1 MFKMTIRCLIFF
13 ILGCSICFANEWP
26 LGIKKVATAKKLVA
40 FTFDAHAI
48 GDEPQYGASE
58 ILHTLAVNHIHCTI
72 FLTGIFIEKHP
83 EIVRE
88 IVAQGH
94 EVGNHTY
101 SHSFVNPDQ
110 ESRERLVEELNRTK
124 LLFKETTG
132 ADMAGYWRAPYGNVS
147 QAMLEWAKEAGFQHI
162 GWEADTWDWITDPN
176 CQHYLPAEGLYRR
189 IHSFFEN
196 GASGYI
202 FLSHLCTG
210 RATENY
216 ASVLQKVI
224 DDAHR
229 QGYRLVTVSELLK
242 NGPDN
247 KHLHP

>member
-1 MFKMTIRCLIFF
+1 MIICLMFF
-13 ILGCSICFANEWP
+13 ILGCSMCFANDWP
-26 LGIKKVATAKKLVA
+26 LGIKKVATTEKLIA

-48 GDEPQYGASE
+48 GDEPLNGLPE
-58 ILHTLAVNHIHCTI
+58 ILNTLAVNHIHCTF
-72 FLTGIFIEKHP
+72 FLTGMFIEKHP

-101 SHSFVNPDQ
+101 SHTFVNPDQ
-110 ESRERLVEELNRTK
+110 ESRERLTEELNRTRT
-124 LLFKETTG
+124 LFKETTG
-132 ADMAGYWRAPYGNVS
+132 TDMAGFWRAPYGNVNP
-147 QAMLEWAKEAGFQHI
+147 AMLEWAKEAGFQHI
-162 GWEADTWDWITDPN
+162 GWEVDTWDWITDKN
-176 CQHYLPAEGLYRR
+176 YIHYLTAEGLYQRV
-189 IHSFFEN
+189 HTFLEN

-202 FLSHLCTG
+202 FLSHLSTG
-210 RATENY
+210 RTTDNY

-242 NGPDN
+242 NGPN
-247 KHLHP
+247 Q